1 MRNKSYAMINVTG
14 LAVGVAACLLIYLIT
29 SYHLSFDN
37 YHTKRDRIVR
47 LFTET
52 GGVGGGRSAGVPWP
66 VPEGLRQ
73 DFPELEKVAGVYGS
87 GGDQITVLDEQNN
100 PGKKFKEQRGFFYA
114 EPAIF
119 DIFDFTWLA
128 GDQKTALSGPD
139 MVVLT
144 KEMAEKY
151 FGNWQN
157 AMGRSIKYDNATILK
172 VTGVLADPPP
182 TTDIPFRIVASMKTF
197 RQPNFSD
204 WISIWSGHHCY
215 VLLPENYPASRLS
228 NLMPGFVKKHKP
240 VENQKEGFGVQA
252 LSDMHFNTT
261 LGVYSRQVFSK
272 DLITTLSL
280 IGLFLLII
288 ACVNFINLAT
298 AQAVNRAKEV
308 GVRKVLGS
316 SRRSLIT
323 QFLGETLIITLT
335 AVLLATGIAWLVV
348 PGVNNLLQ
356 IQVSRHFFSSLTVPS
371 FIVAIT
377 AIVTLF
383 AGFYPALVLSGYNP
397 ITALR
402 SKIAAKASGGLTLR
416 RGLVIFQ
423 FAIAQVLIIGML
435 VVVGQMNFFKK
446 SSMGFTK
453 DHILTVP
460 IPGDSV
466 GRSRTEYLRGE
477 LERQPGISDV
487 SFAFTSPFDNGN
499 WSSDFRF
506 DNNPNNS
513 GLEANLKFADVNY
526 FKTYDLKFVAG
537 RPFYASDT
545 VREFVVT
552 EEFVKRVGLSSPQ
565 EAIGKKINL
574 WDGTHVKTICGVVK
588 DFHSQSLRES
598 LEPVIIAS
606 QKDSYNMFGLKLEPG
621 KTKEALAFIE
631 KLWST
636 TYPNFVYEYQ
646 FLDDKVDRYYRRET
660 QLSHLYTIFAGIA
673 IFISCLGLY
682 GLVSFMATQRVK
694 EVGIRKVLGASVG
707 HIVYLF
713 SREFTILVLLS
724 FVVAAPVAW
733 YLMSRW
739 LADFEYRI
747 PLGASI
753 FLLAIAGSIAIAW
766 ITVGYR
772 AVRAAL
778 ANPVKSLKSE

>member
-1 MRNKSYAMINVTG
+1 MINITG
-14 LAVGVAACLLIYLIT
+14 LAVGIAACLLIYLIT

-37 YHTKRDRIVR
+37 YHTKRDRIYR
-47 LFTET
+47 MYTET
-52 GGVGGGRSAGVPWP
+52 GGVGGGRSAGVPWA

-73 DFPELEKVAGVYGS
+73 DFPELEKVAGVFGS

-100 PGKKFKEQRGFFYA
+100 PGKKFKEARGFFYV

-128 GDQKTALSGPD
+128 GDKATALSGPD

-144 KEMAEKY
+144 REIAEKY
-151 FGNWQN
+151 FGDWQK
-157 AMGRSIKYDNATILK
+157 AVGRSIKYDNAKVYK
-172 VTGVLADPPP
+172 VTGILADPPP
-182 TTDIPFRIVASMKTF
+182 TTDIPFRIVASMKSFKEPDYT
-197 RQPNFSD
+197 D

-215 VLLPENYPASRLS
+215 FVLPENYPASRLS
-228 NLMPGFVKKHKP
+228 KLLPGFVKKHKP
-240 VENQKEGFGVQA
+240 VENQKEGFGLQA
-252 LSDMHFNTT
+252 LTDMHFDTT

-272 DLITTLSL
+272 ELITTLSL

-316 SRRSLIT
+316 SRRNLIT
-323 QFLGETLIITLT
+323 QFLGETLIITGT
-335 AVLLATGIAWLVV
+335 AVLLATAVAWLVV
-348 PGVNNLLQ
+348 PALNTLLQ
-356 IQVSRHFFSSLTVPS
+356 IQISRNFFGSLTVPL
-371 FIVAIT
+371 FAIAIT
-377 AIVTLF
+377 VIVTFL

-402 SKIAAKASGGLTLR
+402 SKIAAKTSGGLTLR
-416 RGLVIFQ
+416 RGLVVFQ

-435 VVVGQMNFFKK
+435 VIVGQMNFFKK
-446 SSMGFTK
+446 TSMGFTK

-460 IPGDSV
+460 IPGDSAS
-466 GRSRTEYLRGE
+466 RSRAEYLRGE

-499 WSSDFRF
+499 WSSDFKF
-506 DNNPNNS
+506 DNNPNNT
-513 GLEANLKFADVNY
+513 GFEANLKFADVNY
-526 FKTYDLKFVAG
+526 FKTYDLQFIAG
-537 RPFYASDT
+537 RPFYESDSI
-545 VREFVVT
+545 REFVVT
-552 EEFVKRVGLSSPQ
+552 EQFIKRVGLHDPQ
-565 EAIGKKINL
+565 EAIGKKIDL
-574 WDGTHVKTICGVVK
+574 WDGQHVKTICGVVK
-588 DFHSQSLRES
+588 DFHSQTLRQA
-598 LEPVIIAS
+598 LEPVILAS
-606 QKDSYNMFGLKLEPG
+606 QRTSYNMFGLKLEPG

-631 KLWST
+631 KLWTT
-636 TYPNFVYEYQ
+636 TYPDFVYEYQ
-646 FLDDKVDRYYRRET
+646 FLDDKVDRSYRRET

-724 FVVAAPVAW
+724 FVIAAPVAW
-733 YLMSRW
+733 YLMTRW

-753 FLLAIAGSIAIAW
+753 FLLAIVGSIAIAW